1 MNYQEQMEHY
11 KAVRSRLINGAPRAA
26 IVQEAQAQSIPVAFA
41 ERDPR
46 REILRDCAN
55 EYGCSVADLMGHSR
69 RSEIVHARRKAM
81 YLIYS
86 RGKMSKAGVG
96 RFMNKDHTTVMHAL
110 KKYEAENGG
119 SNG

>member
-26 IVQEAQAQSIPVAFA
+26 KAQEAQSQTIPVPFV
-41 ERDPR
+41 EKDPR
-46 REILRDCAN
+46 RQILMDCAN

-81 YLIYS
+81 YLIYN

-110 KKYEAENGG
+110 KKYEQENGG

>member
-1 MNYQEQMEHY
+1 MNYEEQVAHY
-11 KAVRSRLINGAPRAA
+11 KEVRARIINGAPRAA
-26 IVQEAQAQSIPVAFA
+26 IVQEAQSIPVLFA
-41 ERDPR
+41 EKDPR
-46 REILRDCAN
+46 REILRECAN
-55 EYGCSVADLMGHSR
+55 EYGCTVADLMGDSR

-86 RGKMSKAGVG
+86 RGTMSKAGVG
-96 RFMNKDHTTVMHAL
+96 RYMKKDHTTVMHAL

>member
-26 IVQEAQAQSIPVAFA
+26 IAQEAQAQSIAVPFV
-41 ERDPR
+41 EKDPR

-81 YLIYS
+81 YLIYN

-110 KKYEAENGG
+110 KKYEHENGG